1 MSHANPVENSSVL
14 LPTLLLILTFLLA
27 ITWGIA
33 HEQHDLR
40 DKALER
46 LAATGVDPE
55 NYEIRFSGRDAYIGG
70 DNVTADAVRRT
81 GEMIASLPGV
91 RKVHYNPV
99 TADTIDN
106 AQPEDGSNDIA
117 KSNSQPVTKNSL
129 NPVVLED
136 NTGTSKDGTEKE
148 AQTQPTV
155 SAADPSMQKVSVD
168 SKTKSRLQYQLDGF
182 LAHGAFLFPIGSL
195 AWPPTMQ
202 QALIETSGFLK
213 YNPDLKL
220 EIAGFSEPI
229 GDTRREKQLSEL
241 RAQQV
246 RTQLIYLGVDATRL
260 VSKGYGF
267 DRSKQDRFV
276 MPSSI
281 RFIVQGDI

>member
-40 DKALER
+40 DQALER
-46 LAATGVDPE
+46 LAATGADPE

-70 DNVTADAVRRT
+70 DSVTPDDVRRT

-99 TADTIDN
+99 PADQKDN
-106 AQPEDGSNDIA
+106 VLPVDGGNDSA
-117 KSNSQPVTKNSL
+117 ENNSQPVTENSF
-129 NPVVLED
+129 NPVVRED
-136 NTGTSKDGTEKE
+136 NPATSTEETEKQ
-148 AQTQPTV
+148 AHAQPTV
-155 SAADPSMQKVSVD
+155 SAADPSLQKVSVD

-182 LAHGAFLFPIGSL
+182 LAHGAFLFPLGSL

-229 GDTRREKQLSEL
+229 GDTRLEKQLSEL

-246 RTQLIYLGVDATRL
+246 RTQLIYLGVEATRL

-267 DRSKQDRFV
+267 DRSKQDRFA